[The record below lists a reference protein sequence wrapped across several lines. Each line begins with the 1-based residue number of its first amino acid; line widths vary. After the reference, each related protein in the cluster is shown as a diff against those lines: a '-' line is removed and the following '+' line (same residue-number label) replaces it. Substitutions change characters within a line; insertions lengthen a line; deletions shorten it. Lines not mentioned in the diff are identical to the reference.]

1 MKKLKRAYLFLAYL
15 FLYGPIFVMMLY
27 SFNNSKL
34 RGSWVGFTLNWY
46 IDLFKNEEI
55 LTSFYYT
62 LVTAVVATV
71 ISVLLGIVTSLGYY
85 YLNKRQQAL
94 LLNINQLPVFNPDIV
109 TAIGLMNLY
118 QMLSL
123 SQGLTTLILS
133 HVAFCTPYVILS
145 ILPKLKQMNPQMIE
159 ASLDLGAT
167 PLQTLTKVVVY
178 QIKPGIL
185 SGALMSFTLSLD
197 DFVISFFT
205 TGSGVSN
212 LSVLLYSM
220 AKRGIDP
227 SMYAL
232 STLMLVAV
240 FLLLFMVNKKFD
252 GLHWS

>member
-55 LTSFYYT
+55 LTSLYYT
-62 LVTAVVATV
+62 LVTAVVATI

-85 YLNKRQQAL
+85 YLNKRQQVL

-109 TAIGLMNLY
+109 TAIGLMSLY

-220 AKRGIDP
+220 AKKGIDP

-240 FLLLFMVNKKFD
+240 FLLLFIVNKKFD

>member
-55 LTSFYYT
+55 LTSLYYT
-62 LVTAVVATV
+62 LATAVVATI

-109 TAIGLMNLY
+109 TAIGLMSLY

>member
-55 LTSFYYT
+55 LTSLYYT
-62 LVTAVVATV
+62 LVTAIVATI

-109 TAIGLMNLY
+109 TAIGLMSLY

-220 AKRGIDP
+220 AKKGIDP

>member
-109 TAIGLMNLY
+109 TAIGLMSLY

>member
-55 LTSFYYT
+55 LTSLYYT
-62 LVTAVVATV
+62 LVTAVVATI
-71 ISVLLGIVTSLGYY
+71 ISVLLGIITSLGYY

-109 TAIGLMNLY
+109 TAIGLMSLY

>member
-46 IDLFKNEEI
+46 INLFKNEEI
-55 LTSFYYT
+55 LTSLYYT
-62 LVTAVVATV
+62 LVTAVVATI

-109 TAIGLMNLY
+109 TAIGLMSLY

>member
-55 LTSFYYT
+55 LTSLYYT
-62 LVTAVVATV
+62 LVTAVVATI
-71 ISVLLGIVTSLGYY
+71 ISVFLGIVTSLGYY

-109 TAIGLMNLY
+109 TAIGLMSLY

>member
-109 TAIGLMNLY
+109 TAIGLMSLY

-167 PLQTLTKVVVY
+167 HLQTLTKVVVY

>member
-1 MKKLKRAYLFLAYL
+1 MKKLKRAYLLLAYL

-62 LVTAVVATV
+62 LVTAVVATI

-109 TAIGLMNLY
+109 TAIGLMSLY

>member
-55 LTSFYYT
+55 LTSLYYT
-62 LVTAVVATV
+62 LVTAVVATI
-71 ISVLLGIVTSLGYY
+71 ISVFLGIVTSLGYY

-94 LLNINQLPVFNPDIV
+94 LLNINQWPVFNPDIV
-109 TAIGLMNLY
+109 TAIGLMSLY

>member
-55 LTSFYYT
+55 LTSLYYT
-62 LVTAVVATV
+62 LVTAVVATI

-85 YLNKRQQAL
+85 YLNKKQQAL

-109 TAIGLMNLY
+109 TAIGLMSLY

>member
-55 LTSFYYT
+55 LTSLYYT
-62 LVTAVVATV
+62 LVTAVVATI

-109 TAIGLMNLY
+109 TAIGLMSLY